1 MKKDVLWV
9 SFYSYTCILVSTE
22 CELLIHILS
31 ITYFISTDVCT
42 IVLLG
47 LCSAHRCLHSC
58 SLFQRGIFFFTQKQS
73 CKVFLLFC
81 FVFILFLFKTLWRF
95 FFPSIGGKRKRSYL
109 KDGLENWIKN
119 DLKIKH
125 TICISAHSLNLT
137 KCFAYWR
144 PMSCNHPGVESP
156 TSCFCDWVGML
167 TQIKTVMIHSGQKE
181 KKNQSNKCLV

>member
-9 SFYSYTCILVSTE
+9 SFYSYTCIIVSTE

-81 FVFILFLFKTLWRF
+81 CAFILFLFKTLRRF
-95 FFPSIGGKRKRSYL
+95 FFSLHWRKKKKILPERWSWELNQERSENKAHYL
-109 KDGLENWIKN
+109 YFCSFFESHKVFCILE
-119 DLKIKH
+119 
-125 TICISAHSLNLT
+125 AHEL
-137 KCFAYWR
+137 
-144 PMSCNHPGVESP
+144 
-156 TSCFCDWVGML
+156 
-167 TQIKTVMIHSGQKE
+167 
-181 KKNQSNKCLV
+181 